1 MKRSSGEQVF
11 NIVNIVLLTI
21 LAVLTIYPFLYTVSI
36 SLSTAQ
42 EAARDGMHMVPGNP
56 ATLGLVLSDL
66 FHLRFSDAYN
76 DLIKYGN
83 GISLEAYRMVLVNRE
98 IIMGYAN
105 TLFRTIVGT
114 VLTLLA
120 TAMAAYPLSRRNMPF
135 RKRLIFLIMFTM
147 LFSGGLVPSYLLV
160 KSLGLINSIWVYV
173 IPGLVSA
180 FNILIMKN
188 FFQSIPESLYESAV
202 MDGANDFSILFR
214 IYLPLSKPVL
224 ATVGLWTAVG
234 QWNSWFDGLLYITD
248 NNKQVLQVTLRR
260 IVIEN
265 STEMVEKG
273 ILNPNFMNFTPET
286 IKAATVVVAILPILF
301 AYPFAQKYFVK
312 GTMLGSLKE

>member
-1 MKRSSGEQVF
+1 MKRSNGERIFNVF
-11 NIVNIVLLTI
+11 NIWLLLI
-21 LAVLTIYPFLYTVSI
+21 LAVLTVYPFLYTLSI
-36 SLSTAQ
+36 SMSTAQ
-42 EAARDGMHMVPGNP
+42 EAARDGLHLVPGNP
-56 ATLGLVLSDL
+56 ASLGQALSDL
-66 FHLRFSDAYN
+66 AHLRFADAYN
-76 DLIKYGN
+76 DLIAYGN

-98 IIMGYAN
+98 ILLGYCN

-114 VLTLLA
+114 ILSLLA

-135 RKRLIFLIMFTM
+135 RKRMVFLVMFTM
-147 LFSGGLVPSYLLV
+147 LFSGGLVPSYLLI

-202 MDGANDFSILFR
+202 VDGANDFSILFR

-224 ATVGLWTAVG
+224 ATIGLWTAVAH
-234 QWNSWFDGLLYITD
+234 WNSWFDGLLYITD
-248 NNKQVLQVTLRR
+248 NDKQILQVTLRR

-286 IKAATVVVAILPILF
+286 IKTATVIVAILPILLI
-301 AYPFAQKYFVK
+301 YPFAQKYFVK
-312 GTMLGSLKE
+312 GTMMGSVKE